1 MQKSFR
7 IIGITGLAI
16 MFFSSILMAQ
26 NPIPNPGF
34 ENWSGGEPNGWYTGN
49 IPGFE
54 AITQS
59 STAHSGSSAMRG
71 EVLSVSGFPFPPSA
85 TTGSFLNP
93 GFPVSQRYSR
103 LTGYYQFSP
112 AAGTDQLIISVT
124 MVKDG
129 TAIGG
134 AAAAILNPASSYT
147 LISEDILYGTPD
159 VPDTCVI
166 NVILISPLGGT
177 VGSAFLLDDL
187 VLEAGTGI
195 GDDLNSLPEKFVL
208 EQNFP
213 NPFNPGTTINYYM
226 PTSQNVDLAI
236 YSITGQRMKT
246 LVTGKQPAGN
256 HQIQWDGRNDNGEL
270 AASGVY
276 IYRLQAG
283 SEVLTRK
290 MALLR

>member
-1 MQKSFR
+1 MQR
-7 IIGITGLAI
+7 TIQIIGMVGLAI
-16 MFFSSILMAQ
+16 MLISNIVLAQ

-34 ENWSGGEPNGWYTGN
+34 ENWSGGEPDGWYTGN
-49 IPGFE
+49 ITGFN

-71 EVLSVSGFPFPPSA
+71 EILSVSGFPFPPSA
-85 TTGSFLNP
+85 TTGSFSNP
-93 GFPVSQRYSR
+93 GFPVSQRYSK

-112 AAGTDQLIISVT
+112 AAATDQLLISAT
-124 MVKDG
+124 MAKDG
-129 TAIGG
+129 IGIG
-134 AAAAILNPASSYT
+134 AGEFFTLDPASSYT
-147 LISEDILYGTPD
+147 QFSADILYGTSD
-159 VPDTCVI
+159 VPDTCII
-166 NVILISPLGGT
+166 NVIVFSPLGGT
-177 VGSAFLLDDL
+177 VGSTFLLDDL
-187 VLEAGTGI
+187 MLETGTGI
-195 GDDLNSLPEKFVL
+195 GDGLNLQPDQFVL

-213 NPFNPGTTINYYM
+213 NPFNPNTTINYYM
-226 PTSQNVDLAI
+226 PTAQNVELAI
-236 YSITGQRMKT
+236 YNITGQKIKS
-246 LVTGKQPAGN
+246 LVNGKQSAGN